1 MLMRR
6 SGLWHN
12 PDFFKLWAGESISLL
27 GSQVTL
33 VALPLLA
40 ALTLGASPI
49 EMAVLSAA
57 ATVPIWVLNLPA
69 GAWVDRAR
77 RRPIML
83 GANIGRAL
91 LLGSI
96 PLAALLGRLSMGH
109 LYLVAFLTGA
119 LAVFFNLAYQAYLP
133 SLVGRGELVE
143 GNARLEVSNSVAQVA
158 GPAAAGMLVS
168 LFTAPLAIALDALSF
183 AVSAACVVLIRRKEP
198 EPTAAGS
205 RNVLREVWEGLRF
218 VAGHPVLR
226 TLTGVTAV
234 GNIFSGALFA
244 LHILFM
250 ARVLGLSPATIG
262 LVLSMA
268 GPGALAGA
276 LLVGRIARPLG
287 VGRTLVC
294 GQILFTAGDF
304 LLALAGGPRPLAVTM
319 LALSQV
325 LIGLG
330 SPIYNVTAI
339 SLRQSLTPGR
349 LLGRVTASARLAA
362 VGTLPLGAL
371 LGGVVGETIGLRP
384 VLLVAALGMLAPLA
398 WLALSPVYGLTERSA
413 TAEPSGAV

>member
-1 MLMRR
+1 MRR
-6 SGLWHN
+6 SGLWRN
-12 PDFFKLWAGESISLL
+12 PDFLKLWAGESVSLL

-40 ALTLGASPI
+40 ALTLGASPLG
-49 EMAVLSAA
+49 MAALSAA
-57 ATVPIWVLNLPA
+57 ATIPVWVLNLPA

-83 GANIGRAL
+83 GANVGRAL

-96 PLAALLGRLSMGH
+96 PLAALLGRLGMGQ

-143 GNARLEVSNSVAQVA
+143 GNAKLEVSNSVAQVA

-168 LFTAPLAIALDALSF
+168 LLTAPLAIALDALSF
-183 AVSAACVVLIRRKEP
+183 AVSAACVALIRRPEP
-198 EPTAAGS
+198 EPAAGGS
-205 RNVLREVWEGLRF
+205 RNVPREVWEGLRF
-218 VAGHPVLR
+218 VVRHSVLR
-226 TLTGVTAV
+226 TLTGVTAL
-234 GNIFSGALFA
+234 GNVFSGALFA

-250 ARVLGLSPATIG
+250 ARVLGLSPGAIG
-262 LVLSMA
+262 VVLSMA

-276 LLVGRIARPLG
+276 LLVGRLARPLS
-287 VGRTLVC
+287 VGRTLIC

-304 LLALAGGPRPLAVTM
+304 LLALAGGPRPLAVAM
-319 LALSQV
+319 LALSQA

-339 SLRQSLTPGR
+339 SLRQSLTPDR
-349 LLGRVTASARLAA
+349 LLGRVTASARLVA

-371 LGGVVGETIGLRP
+371 LGGALGQTMGLRP
-384 VLLVAALGMLAPLA
+384 ALLAAALGMLVPLT
-398 WLALSPVYGLTERSA
+398 WLALSPVYELAERPA
-413 TAEPSGAV
+413 PGKPSGAV